1 MDLST
6 QSLPELRRLLSRIEA
21 EIRRRNDAARRNLLK
36 RMQKMAADEGMTLEE
51 LIPAAASSG
60 TAATKAGAERKSA
73 RSRAAK
79 KDRPAPVIKYRNP
92 ANPEQGWTGHGRRPQ
107 WAVDWIAQGKS
118 LQDLAV

>member
-21 EIRRRNDAARRNLLK
+21 EIRRRNDTARRNLLK
-36 RMQKMAADEGMTLEE
+36 RMQKMAADEGLTLED
-51 LIPAAASSG
+51 LIPAAAASG

-73 RSRAAK
+73 RNSAAK
-79 KDRPAPVIKYRNP
+79 KNKPASVIKYRNP

-107 WAVDWIAQGKS
+107 WAVDWVAQGKS